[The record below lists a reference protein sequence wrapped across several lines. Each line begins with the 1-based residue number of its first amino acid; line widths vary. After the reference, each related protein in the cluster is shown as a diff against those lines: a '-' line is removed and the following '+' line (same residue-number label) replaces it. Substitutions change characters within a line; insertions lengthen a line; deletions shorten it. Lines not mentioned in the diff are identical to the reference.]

1 MRAIVNTAPGGSD
14 VLDLRELPSPNPGSY
29 EIRVAVRASALN
41 RADISQRKG
50 AYAAP
55 AGAPKDIPGLEYS
68 GEVESVGEHVTLWK
82 TGDRVMG
89 LVGGGAHAELLCTHE
104 REAISIPARLTFE
117 EAAAIPEAFLTA
129 YDAIFR
135 QLRLQVGQRL
145 LIHAAGSGVGTA
157 AIQLSSLAGL
167 KVVGTSRSADK
178 LEKARHL
185 GLQFGIT
192 ASGDNWPDR
201 VLEIFPSGVDA
212 VLDLVGGP
220 YLAGNMKAVM
230 SRGQIVV
237 VGLTA
242 GRRQDIDLGLLLH
255 KRIHIFGT
263 VLRSRAIEEKI
274 SLSAEFSSKV
284 LHSFDD
290 GSLVPVIDTV
300 MSFANVREAHDSMES
315 NDTFGKIVL
324 TWSS

>member
-14 VLDLRELPSPNPGSY
+14 VLELRELPSPNPGSN

-55 AGAPKDIPGLEYS
+55 PGAPKDIAGLEYS

-117 EAAAIPEAFLTA
+117 QAAAIPEAFLTA
-129 YDAIFR
+129 YDAVFR

-157 AIQLSSLAGL
+157 AIQLARLAGL
-167 KVVGTSRSADK
+167 KVVGTSRSANK
-178 LEKARHL
+178 LEKARPL
-185 GLQFGIT
+185 GLEFGIT
-192 ASGDNWPDR
+192 ASADNWPDR

-220 YLAGNMKAVM
+220 YLAGNMKVVT

-242 GRRQDIDLGLLLH
+242 GRQQDIDLGLLLH

-274 SLSAEFSSKV
+274 SLATEFSSKV

-324 TWSS
+324 SWSK